1 MTDRVSLDELAVT
14 LAELRST
21 VTLAADSAMSG
32 WAPLIERPDFT
43 ASAHNLSAYLAL
55 RRRDLRPLQVEL
67 MGLGLSSL
75 GRLEGRV
82 LANLDAVAWALDHL
96 RGRGGAPRVLP
107 ERFWQ
112 GQATLGRN
120 TDRVFGPRSTQRRV
134 RIIVTL
140 PSEAADDPALT
151 LALLAAGADVCRIN
165 CAHDDPAA
173 WARMADHVR
182 AASAR
187 TGRHARILMDLAGP
201 KVRTGAVR
209 RPADHG
215 RLGPG
220 DTLLLHRPGDFSG
233 DGFAAACQVPT
244 VLDQLAPGHRVFVDD
259 GKLGTVVESITAE
272 GALLRVTRV
281 GPKGFKP
288 KPEKGLNFPDTA
300 LAIPALTEKD
310 LADLPHVLALA
321 DLIGF
326 SFVQNAADIQA
337 LQAAMAA
344 LRPADWQTLP
354 LVAKIETPRAIAQ
367 LPAIIVAAAGRQPM
381 AVMIARGDL
390 AVEIGFERL
399 AEMQEELMWLAEAA
413 HVPVI
418 WATQVLEQLVKKGL
432 PSRGEMTDA
441 AMAVRA
447 EAVMLNKG
455 PHVVE
460 GVAALDRLLT
470 RMADHQDKKTPKL
483 RALAAW
489 PAVVPA
495 KPVREVDGVAQ
506 LR

>member
-1 MTDRVSLDELAVT
+1 MTETASLDDLAAM
-14 LAELRST
+14 LAELRAT
-21 VTLAADSAMSG
+21 VATAADAAIAA
-32 WAPLIERPDFT
+32 WAPSIARPAFT
-43 ASAHNLSAYLAL
+43 ASAHNLAAYLAL

-75 GRLEGRV
+75 GRLESRV
-82 LANLDAVAWALDHL
+82 LANLDAVAAALDYL
-96 RGRGGAPRVLP
+96 RGAPGAALVPR
-107 ERFWQ
+107 ERFWH
-112 GQATLGRN
+112 GQQTLGRN
-120 TDRVFGPRSTQRRV
+120 TDTVFGPRAAPRRV

-140 PSEAADDPALT
+140 PSAAADDPALT
-151 LALLAAGADVCRIN
+151 LGLLAAGADVCRIN
-165 CAHDDPAA
+165 CAHDDHDA
-173 WARMADHVR
+173 WARMAANVR
-182 AASAR
+182 AAAAQ
-187 TGRHARILMDLAGP
+187 TGRDARILMDLAGP
-201 KVRTGAVR
+201 KVRTGTVR
-209 RPADHG
+209 RAAEHG
-215 RLGPG
+215 RLQQG
-220 DTLLLHRPGDFSG
+220 DSFLLHRPTQVPNN
-233 DGFAAACQVPT
+233 GFAMACAVPEA
-244 VLDQLAPGHRVFVDD
+244 LDQLAPGHRVFIDD
-259 GKLGTVVESITAE
+259 GKLGAVVETVTAE
-272 GALLRVTRV
+272 GAVLRVTRV

-288 KPEKGLNFPDTA
+288 KPEKGLNFPDTT
-300 LAIPALTEKD
+300 LPVPALSEKD
-310 LADLPHVLALA
+310 LADLPHVMALA
-321 DLIGF
+321 DLVGF
-326 SFVQNAADIQA
+326 SFVQNAADIAA

-344 LRPADWQTLP
+344 LRPSDWQTLP

-441 AMAVRA
+441 ATAVRA

-455 PHVVE
+455 PHVID

-489 PAVVPA
+489 PKAVPA
-495 KPVREVDGVAQ
+495 A
-506 LR
+506 

>member
-1 MTDRVSLDELAVT
+1 MTESMSLDELAATV
-14 LAELRST
+14 AELRST
-21 VTLAADSAMSG
+21 VAEAADAAVAA
-32 WAPLIERPDFT
+32 WAPSIERPAFL
-43 ASAHNLSAYLAL
+43 ASAHNLAAYLAL

-82 LANLDAVAWALDHL
+82 LANLDAVAAALDHL
-96 RGRGGAPRVLP
+96 RGVPAAARVSR

-112 GQATLGRN
+112 GQQTLVCN
-120 TDRVFGPRSTQRRV
+120 TNAVFGRRAAPRRV

-140 PSEAADDPALT
+140 PSEAADDPALPRG
-151 LALLAAGADVCRIN
+151 LLAAGADVCRIN
-165 CAHDDPAA
+165 CAHDNPDA
-173 WARMADHVR
+173 WARMAANVR
-182 AASAR
+182 AAAAGS
-187 TGRHARILMDLAGP
+187 GRDARILMDLAGP

-209 RPADHG
+209 RAEGHG
-215 RLGPG
+215 RLQRG
-220 DTLLLHRPGDFSG
+220 DTFLLHRPTEVPVSG
-233 DGFAAACQVPT
+233 CAMACAVPEA
-244 VLDQLAPGHRVFVDD
+244 LDRLAPGHRVFIDD
-259 GKLGTVVESITAE
+259 GKLAALVETVTAA
-272 GALLRVTRV
+272 GVVLRVTRV

-288 KPEKGLNFPDTA
+288 RPEKGLNFPDST
-300 LAIPALTEKD
+300 LPVPALGEKD

-321 DLIGF
+321 DLVGF
-326 SFVQNAADIQA
+326 SFVQHADDIEA
-337 LQAAMAA
+337 LQAAMAE
-344 LRPADWQTLP
+344 LRPQDWSTLP

-367 LPAIIVAAAGRQPM
+367 LPQIIVAAAGRQPM

-418 WATQVLEQLVKKGL
+418 WATQVLEQLVRKGL

-455 PHVVE
+455 PHVLE
-460 GVAALDRLLT
+460 GVHALDRMLT

-489 PAVVPA
+489 PGNVHLS
-495 KPVREVDGVAQ
+495 GS
-506 LR
+506 

>member
-1 MTDRVSLDELAVT
+1 METSLDELAAT

-21 VTLAADSAMSG
+21 VAAAADAAVCA
-32 WAPLIERPDFT
+32 WAASIERPAFA
-43 ASAHNLSAYLAL
+43 ASAHNLAAYLAL

-82 LANLDAVAWALDHL
+82 LANLDAVAAALDHL
-96 RGRGGAPRVLP
+96 RGAPGATLVPR

-112 GQATLGRN
+112 GQQTLGRN
-120 TDRVFGPRSTQRRV
+120 TDTVFGRRAAPRRV

-140 PSEAADDPALT
+140 PSEAADDPAMT
-151 LALLAAGADVCRIN
+151 QGLLAAGADVCRIN
-165 CAHDDPAA
+165 CAHDDPDA
-173 WARMADHVR
+173 WARMAANVR
-182 AASAR
+182 AAAAT
-187 TGRHARILMDLAGP
+187 TGRDVRILMDLAGP
-201 KVRTGAVR
+201 KVRTGMVR
-209 RPADHG
+209 RTAEHG
-215 RLGPG
+215 RLQQG
-220 DTLLLHRPGDFSG
+220 DTFLLHRPTRTPTNNGL
-233 DGFAAACQVPT
+233 AIACAVPEA
-244 VLDQLAPGHRVFVDD
+244 LDQLAQGHRVFIDD
-259 GKLGTVVESITAE
+259 GKLGAVVETVTDE
-272 GALLRVTRV
+272 GAVLRVTRV

-288 KPEKGLNFPDTA
+288 KPEKGLNFPDTI
-300 LAIPALTEKD
+300 LPVPALSEKD
-310 LADLPHVLALA
+310 LADLPHVMALA
-321 DLIGF
+321 DLVGF
-326 SFVQNAADIQA
+326 SFVQNAADIEV

-455 PHVVE
+455 PYVAD
-460 GVAALDRLLT
+460 GVSALDRLLT

-489 PAVVPA
+489 PKAVPA
-495 KPVREVDGVAQ
+495 G
-506 LR
+506 

>member
-1 MTDRVSLDELAVT
+1 MTHAASLDNLAAT
-14 LAELRST
+14 LGDLRST
-21 VTLAADSAMSG
+21 VAAAADASMRT
-32 WAPLIERPDFT
+32 WAPLIVRPEFD
-43 ASAHNLSAYLAL
+43 ASAHNLAAYLAL

-67 MGLGLSSL
+67 MALGLSSL

-82 LANLDAVAWALDHL
+82 LANLDAVVWALDHL
-96 RGRGGAPRVLP
+96 RGRPATAPVPR

-120 TDRVFGPRSTQRRV
+120 TDTVFGPRSAPRRV

-140 PSEAADDPALT
+140 PSEAADDPSLAP
-151 LALLAAGADVCRIN
+151 ALLAAGADVFRIN
-165 CAHDDPAA
+165 CAHDDRDA
-173 WARMADHVR
+173 WSRMAANVR
-182 AASAR
+182 AAAAR
-187 TGRHARILMDLAGP
+187 TGRDAKILMDLAGP
-201 KVRTGAVR
+201 KVRTGKVR
-209 RPADHG
+209 RPADHD
-215 RLGPG
+215 RLGIG
-220 DTLLLHRPGDFSG
+220 DSFLLHQPDVSPAS
-233 DGFAAACQVPT
+233 GFAAACQVPE
-244 VLDQLAPGHRVFVDD
+244 VLDQLALGHRVYVDD
-259 GKLGTVVESITAE
+259 GKLAAVVESVTLD
-272 GALLRVTRV
+272 GARLRITRV
-281 GPKGFKP
+281 GPKGFKL

-300 LAIPALTEKD
+300 LAVAALSEKD
-310 LADLPHVLALA
+310 LDDLPHVLAQA

-326 SFVQNAADIQA
+326 SFVQNAADIRA
-337 LQAAMAA
+337 LQVAMAA
-344 LRPADWQTLP
+344 IRPADWQTLP
-354 LVAKIETPRAIAQ
+354 LVAKIETPRAITE
-367 LPAIIVAAAGRQPM
+367 LPSIIVAAAGRQPM

-399 AEMQEELMWLAEAA
+399 AEMQEELMWLSEAA

-483 RALAAW
+483 RALGTW
-489 PAVVPA
+489 PAAAALP
-495 KPVREVDGVAQ
+495 
-506 LR
+506 